1 MITEFTMTLMME
13 IWNLSCKF
21 VYFDDRATE
30 AQAAVDS
37 SVPALK
43 TPAMWL
49 RQAMR
54 APSRDP
60 RGPNNAGVAYL
71 GTARY

>member
-1 MITEFTMTLMME
+1 MTG
-13 IWNLSCKF
+13 IWNLFYIFACF
-21 VYFDDRATE
+21 HDRVTE

-43 TPAMWL
+43 TPTMWL

-54 APSRDP
+54 APSRDL
-60 RGPNNAGVAYL
+60 RVPNNAGVAYL